1 MNIFSRSLLTM
12 NFVKDFLDYFVI
24 AYRILFSYML
34 YNFQSPT
41 LSCISRSISI
51 LSPNKSTLNYKGTW
65 VFLAFGLTSFM
76 LLVLIHYRLRRK
88 FVERT
93 QSNESW
99 FKSCLIISVMN
110 CCAYGQMGAFAMSV
124 SSEEFFV

>member
-24 AYRILFSYML
+24 ALEFFCML
-34 YNFQSPT
+34 YSFQSPT
-41 LSCISRSISI
+41 LLCISRSISI
-51 LSPNKSTLNYKGTW
+51 VNPNKSTLNYKGTW
-65 VFLAFGLTSFM
+65 VFLAFGLTSFI

-93 QSNESW
+93 QSNDSW